1 MKNFKNILHIL
12 LALTSV
18 FGFLGGWATLAHS
31 GKPVQPVS
39 SGGQALEPLPAL
51 APLPAMNLNAA
62 ADSSGGGGQLN
73 IIAPAQ
79 APVRR
84 SRPMFTTS
92 GS

>member
-12 LALTSV
+12 LALASV

-31 GKPVQPVS
+31 GKPVQPAS
-39 SGGQALEPLPAL
+39 AGGQALEPLPAL
-51 APLPAMNLNAA
+51 APLPAMNLNTNN
-62 ADSSGGGGQLN
+62 SGGGGQLN

>member
-1 MKNFKNILHIL
+1 MKNFKNSLHIL
-12 LALTSV
+12 LALASV

-39 SGGQALEPLPAL
+39 SGGQALDPLPAL
-51 APLPAMNLNAA
+51 APLPAMNLNASA
-62 ADSSGGGGQLN
+62 NSSGGGGLN

>member
-12 LALTSV
+12 LTLASL

-39 SGGQALEPLPAL
+39 TGGGQTLDPLPAL
-51 APLPAMNLNAA
+51 APLPEMNLNA
-62 ADSSGGGGQLN
+62 DTNNNSGGGLN

>member
-1 MKNFKNILHIL
+1 MKNFKNSLHIL
-12 LALTSV
+12 LAIASV

-39 SGGQALEPLPAL
+39 YGGQTLDPLPAL
-51 APLPAMNLNAA
+51 APLPAMNLNATT
-62 ADSSGGGGQLN
+62 DNSGGGLN
-73 IIAPAQ
+73 IIAS
-79 APVRR
+79 APSRR

>member
-1 MKNFKNILHIL
+1 MKNFKNILHLL
-12 LALTSV
+12 LALASV

-39 SGGQALEPLPAL
+39 TGGGQALDPLPAL

-62 ADSSGGGGQLN
+62 ADSSGGGLN
-73 IIAPAQ
+73 IIVPAQ

>member
-12 LALTSV
+12 LALASV

-31 GKPVQPVS
+31 GKPVQPAS
-39 SGGQALEPLPAL
+39 AGGQALEPLPAL
-51 APLPAMNLNAA
+51 APLPAMNINA
-62 ADSSGGGGQLN
+62 DTNNNSGGGGLN

-79 APVRR
+79 APVRS